1 MFAYMVILI
10 TERQKNPILL
20 ILIENYVTMRMFS
33 AQDYSQQIT
42 WITLPA
48 VNHRDGDK
56 NIFFDF
62 NLG

>member
-1 MFAYMVILI
+1 MRKLFLKRDEFIAM
-10 TERQKNPILL
+10 LL
-20 ILIENYVTMRMFS
+20 P

-62 NLG
+62 NLILLACLDFFAH